1 MKIPS
6 AFFHWNCSGVMGSS
20 PEYRIPW
27 GWDLL
32 AAAFLV
38 CFVPLA
44 FADESPMAEDLKT
57 PSSNG
62 VSAQETTAVAV
73 DGEETPSR
81 WMELG
86 KEALRKDDY
95 PAAIGYF
102 TKVSRAPDLQFHQ
115 EALELLGLA
124 RERNGQMA
132 RAKSIYEEYLRLYP
146 QGEDS
151 TRVRQRL
158 AGMLTAS
165 QRPPGAKLKT
175 PGEPDRPGE
184 WEYYGAL
191 SQYFRRDAGIS
202 DEEGEIL
209 QHESLNSFLDF
220 TGKYRDS
227 RYDFRAQFNG
237 RYYEDF
243 LNDDR
248 SGPRISYGYVDGSDR
263 QMGLSGRL
271 GRQSRS
277 SGGVLGRFDGGA
289 LSYRISPQWQIN
301 VVGGQP
307 VQPYLNRAG
316 PASDKSFYGFS
327 LDFGPFFDY
336 WAGNL
341 FFIEQTAEGITDRR
355 AIGGELRYLHPKFPT
370 FALVDYDVMFSEL
383 NTAHLVS
390 NWNFDNGATGATA
403 YVALDYRKTPLL
415 TTSNA
420 IMGTGFDSVGDLRK
434 SLTESEIRKLARAQ
448 TATSKSVTVGGSVPI
463 DDTYQING
471 DVTWANLSG
480 AGANLLSF
488 WGRECFPSGIGP
500 STNTS
505 NGLCPPFMTGRYPG
519 TGDEWSY
526 GAQLVGSNLFKEGDR
541 SVLGLRF
548 TDRRDVD
555 ITTLHLDTLFPLSE
569 KWRIEPRIRFDHYSG
584 ASGGDTI
591 SIRPALRLNY
601 RPTKPLTL
609 ELESGFEWSN
619 QPLYRGDGSDSK
631 GYYFVIGYRLD
642 F

>member
-1 MKIPS
+1 MKNYS
-6 AFFHWNCSGVMGSS
+6 APPPRKYARVMKNSTA
-20 PEYRIPW
+20 YRIP
-27 GWDLL
+27 GVLDILARVFLL
-32 AAAFLV
+32 
-38 CFVPLA
+38 CFFSTAL
-44 FADESPMAEDLKT
+44 ADEPQNVEVSET
-57 PSSNG
+57 SSASD
-62 VSAQETTAVAV
+62 VSAAELTTTAV
-73 DGEETPSR
+73 DSEETPSR

-86 KEALRKDDY
+86 KDALRKDDY
-95 PAAIGYF
+95 PVAIGYF
-102 TKVSRAPDLQFHQ
+102 TKVTRAPDLQFHQ

-146 QGEDS
+146 QGEDA

-165 QRPPGAKLKT
+165 QRPPGAKLKA
-175 PGEPDRPGE
+175 PGQPDAPGE
-184 WEYYGAL
+184 WEYYGSL

-202 DEEGEIL
+202 DEEGEII

-220 TGKYRDS
+220 TGRYRSS

-237 RYYEDF
+237 RYFEDF
-243 LNDDR
+243 QSEDR
-248 SGPRISYGYVDGSDR
+248 SGPRISYGYVDGADR
-263 QMGLSGRL
+263 ELGLSARL

-307 VQPYLNRAG
+307 VQPYLYRAG
-316 PASDKSFYGFS
+316 PTADKSFYGFS

-336 WAGNL
+336 WAGNV
-341 FFIEQTAEGITDRR
+341 FFIDQTADGISDRR
-355 AIGGELRYLHPKFPT
+355 AVGGEIRFLHPKFPT
-370 FALVDYDVMFSEL
+370 FALLDYDVMFSEL

-390 NWNFDNGATGATA
+390 NWNFADGATA
-403 YVALDYRKTPLL
+403 YVSADYRKTPVL

-420 IMGTGFDSVGDLRK
+420 IMGTGFDSVDDLRK
-434 SLTESEIRKLARAQ
+434 SLSESEIRRLARDQ
-448 TATSKSVTVGGSVPI
+448 TATSKSVTLGGSLPI

-471 DVTWANLSG
+471 DVTWATLSG
-480 AGANLLSF
+480 AGADLLSF

-500 STNTS
+500 SVS
-505 NGLCPPFMTGRYPG
+505 PANGLCPPFMTGRYPG

-526 GAQLVGSNLFKEGDR
+526 GAQLVGSNLLTEGDR

-555 ITTLHLDTLFPLSE
+555 ITTLHLDTLFPLTE
-569 KWRIEPRIRFDHYSG
+569 KWRVEPRIRFDHYSG
-584 ASGGDTI
+584 AAGGDTI
-591 SIRPALRLNY
+591 TVRPALRLGY
-601 RPTKPLTL
+601 RPAKPLTL

-619 QPLYRGDGSDSK
+619 QPLFRGDDNDSK
-631 GYYFVIGYRLD
+631 GYYFVVGYRLD